1 MIVVRLADGNIMEE
15 GDIEDSRS
23 SPGFVVLKYLAF
35 VEMPLC
41 RCFGSFGSG
50 VETMLPAGRVF
61 HCFTFTRTNCRPR
74 MFVYKSREL
83 FVECY

>member
-1 MIVVRLADGNIMEE
+1 MIVVRLADGNIMEK
-15 GDIEDSRS
+15 GDIEASKS

-41 RCFGSFGSG
+41 RCFESG
-50 VETMLPAGRVF
+50 RETMLPAGRVL